1 MNKFAILAALTLC
14 VLVGPAIAQ
23 TQAKQQQPTA
33 PQQQSASPQ
42 QQAVARDAE
51 PNTFANAALQIA
63 LAIDRDQAGA
73 LWDGASV
80 ITKRATNREAFIG
93 YVTSARKSTG
103 TVLGRNW
110 TVVRR
115 EQVNEGGQLPPGL
128 YASIEFTTR
137 FQDNQTRRELVSLR
151 RDEDGMWRFS
161 GYVVQ

>member
-1 MNKFAILAALTLC
+1 MNKFVKSAALTLC

-23 TQAKQQQPTA
+23 TQAKPQQPAA
-33 PQQQSASPQ
+33 PQQQA
-42 QQAVARDAE
+42 ATRDAE

-63 LAIDRDQAGA
+63 LAVDRDQAGA
-73 LWDGASV
+73 LWDGASA
-80 ITKRATNREAFIG
+80 ITKRSTSREGFIG

-103 TVLGRNW
+103 AVLGRNW

-128 YASIEFTTR
+128 YASIEFATR
-137 FQDNQTRRELVSLR
+137 FQDNQARRELVSLR
-151 RDEDGMWRFS
+151 RDEDGTWRFS